1 MNLEAAPGLFQK
13 RPGGYHIPMREEL
26 SITHAQALFVT
37 ALEGQN
43 FSPRTVRAYRDDLAQ
58 FTTWLETIRVD
69 WDNPKRLGRTDIEAF
84 LHHLSG
90 RNLTGVSRARKL
102 AAIRKFF
109 VFLKENGILQTNPAA
124 TVKGARREEKEPA
137 ILYKEQ
143 YKALLYEASDDPRD
157 YAIIMTFL
165 QTGIHLSELAS
176 LRLKDVDF
184 ENRLL
189 TVRQGKGRR
198 DRQIPLVD
206 EEVKALRNYL
216 RHRATEL
223 ILDDDTLFL
232 AKNGASL
239 NVSSVKAIVAKYVKK
254 AGIRKRVSVHTLRHT
269 FGAHKADKHMSI
281 ATLQELMG
289 HKKKE
294 TTLKYIHLARTN
306 LRKEM
311 VETAL

>member
-1 MNLEAAPGLFQK
+1 
-13 RPGGYHIPMREEL
+13 MREEL
-26 SITHAQALFVT
+26 STTHAKEVFVT

-43 FSPRTVRAYRDDLAQ
+43 FSPKTVRAYRDDLSQ
-58 FTTWLETIRVD
+58 FTAWLETIRVD
-69 WDNPKRLGRTDIEAF
+69 WDTPKRLGKTDIEAF
-84 LHHLSG
+84 LYHLSG
-90 RNLTGVSRARKL
+90 IPLTGVTRARKL

-109 VFLKENGILQTNPAA
+109 SFLQENGILQTNPAA
-124 TVKGARREEKEPA
+124 AVRGARREEKEPG

-143 YKALLYEASDDPRD
+143 YKALLYEATERPRD

-165 QTGIHLSELAS
+165 QTGIRLSELAN
-176 LRLKDVDF
+176 LTLEDVDF

-198 DRQIPLVD
+198 DRQIPLVE

-216 RHRATEL
+216 RFRATEL

-232 AKNGASL
+232 AKNGTSL

>member
-1 MNLEAAPGLFQK
+1 
-13 RPGGYHIPMREEL
+13 MREEI
-26 SITHAQALFVT
+26 STTHAKELFVT

-43 FSPRTVRAYRDDLAQ
+43 FSPKTVRAYRDDLSQ
-58 FTTWLETIRVD
+58 FTAWLETIRVD
-69 WDNPKRLGRTDIEAF
+69 WDNPKRLGKTDIEAF

-90 RNLTGVSRARKL
+90 IPLTGVSRARKL

-109 VFLKENGILQTNPAA
+109 SFLQENGVLQTNPAA
-124 TVKGARREEKEPA
+124 SVKGARREEKEPG

-143 YKALLYEASDDPRD
+143 YKALLYEATESPRD

-165 QTGIHLSELAS
+165 QTGIRLSELAN
-176 LRLKDVDF
+176 LRLEDVDF

-189 TVRQGKGRR
+189 TVRQGKGRK
-198 DRQIPLVD
+198 DRQIPLVE

-216 RHRATEL
+216 RYRATEL

-232 AKNGASL
+232 AKNGTSL

-269 FGAHKADKHMSI
+269 FGAHKADKNMSI
-281 ATLQELMG
+281 ATLQELMD

-311 VETAL
+311 AETAL

>member
-1 MNLEAAPGLFQK
+1 
-13 RPGGYHIPMREEL
+13 MREEI
-26 SITHAQALFVT
+26 STTHAKEDFVRALQ
-37 ALEGQN
+37 GQN
-43 FSPRTVRAYRDDLAQ
+43 FSPKTVRAYHDDLSQ
-58 FTTWLETIRVD
+58 FLQWLESIRVD
-69 WDNPKRLGRTDIEAF
+69 WNNPRHLDKTDVEAF
-84 LHHLSG
+84 MHNLSD
-90 RNLTGVSRARKL
+90 RHLTGVSRARKL
-102 AAIRKFF
+102 AAIRKFLA
-109 VFLKENGILQTNPAA
+109 FLHENGVLQTNPAS

-165 QTGIHLSELAS
+165 QTGIRLSELAT
-176 LRLKDVDF
+176 LKIEDIDF

-189 TVRQGKGRR
+189 TVRQGKGRK
-198 DRQIPLVD
+198 DRQIPLVE

-216 RHRATEL
+216 RYRATEI

-232 AKNGASL
+232 AKNGTSL
-239 NVSSVKAIVAKYVKK
+239 NVSSVKAIVAKYIKK
-254 AGIRKRVSVHTLRHT
+254 AGIRKKVSVHTLRHT

-281 ATLQELMG
+281 ATLQVLMG

-311 VETAL
+311 IETAL

>member
-1 MNLEAAPGLFQK
+1 
-13 RPGGYHIPMREEL
+13 MREEI
-26 SITHAQALFVT
+26 STTHAKGLFVK

-43 FSPRTVRAYRDDLAQ
+43 FSPKTVRAYGDDLGQ
-58 FTTWLETIRVD
+58 FTDWLATVRVD
-69 WDNPKRLGRTDIEAF
+69 WDTPRRLGKTDIEAF

-90 RNLTGVSRARKL
+90 LNLTGVSRARKL

-109 VFLKENGILQTNPAA
+109 VFLHESGILPTNPAA
-124 TVKGARREEKEPA
+124 TVKGARREEKEPG

-165 QTGIHLSELAS
+165 QTGIRLSELAT
-176 LRLKDVDF
+176 LMLEDIDF

-232 AKNGASL
+232 AKNGTSL

-269 FGAHKADKHMSI
+269 FGAHKADKHMNI
-281 ATLQELMG
+281 ATLQALMG
-289 HKKKE
+289 HKRKE

>member
-1 MNLEAAPGLFQK
+1 MEKQ
-13 RPGGYHIPMREEL
+13 
-26 SITHAQALFVT
+26 
-37 ALEGQN
+37 
-43 FSPRTVRAYRDDLAQ
+43 
-58 FTTWLETIRVD
+58 
-69 WDNPKRLGRTDIEAF
+69 DIEAF

-109 VFLKENGILQTNPAA
+109 AFLYENEILQTNPAA
-124 TVKGARREEKEPA
+124 AVKGARREEKEPA

-143 YKALLYEASDDPRD
+143 YKALLYEASESPRD

-165 QTGIHLSELAS
+165 QTGVRLSELAG
-176 LRLKDVDF
+176 LTLEDVDL

-216 RHRATEL
+216 RYRATEL
-223 ILDDDTLFL
+223 VLDDETLFL
-232 AKNGASL
+232 AKNGTSL

-254 AGIRKRVSVHTLRHT
+254 AGIRKKVSVHTLRHT
-269 FGAHKADKHMSI
+269 FGAHKADKHKSL
-281 ATLQELMG
+281 ATLQALMG

>member
-1 MNLEAAPGLFQK
+1 
-13 RPGGYHIPMREEL
+13 MREEQ
-26 SITHAQALFVT
+26 STTHAKDLFVK

-43 FSPRTVRAYRDDLAQ
+43 FSPKTVRAYRDDLSQ
-58 FTTWLETIRVD
+58 FTAWLETIRVD
-69 WDNPKRLGRTDIEAF
+69 WDNPKRLGKVDIEAF

-90 RNLTGVSRARKL
+90 IPLTGVSRARKL

-109 VFLKENGILQTNPAA
+109 SFLHENGILQTNPAA
-124 TVKGARREEKEPA
+124 AVKGARREEKEPG

-143 YKALLYEASDDPRD
+143 YKALLYEATESPRD

-165 QTGIHLSELAS
+165 QTGIRLSELAN
-176 LRLKDVDF
+176 LRLEDVDF

-189 TVRQGKGRR
+189 TVRQGKGRK
-198 DRQIPLVD
+198 DRQIPLVE

-216 RHRATEL
+216 RYRATEL

-232 AKNGASL
+232 AKNGTSL

-269 FGAHKADKHMSI
+269 FGAHKADKNMSI
-281 ATLQELMG
+281 ATLQELMD

-311 VETAL
+311 AETAL